1 MNTLLR
7 SSVVA
12 ALCVASAVAQ
22 APDAAAALARAQLLE
37 HQETDLAAAEQ
48 AYRALLADAAATA
61 AHGEAALHLGTLL
74 WRLDRKDDGKP
85 FLDRAVA
92 QGGDLAARATAVLQG
107 QGEDGK
113 LAQQRLEKARALV
126 ALYQELTERPRDDK
140 GALDDDTSRRLRD
153 VTKDLRWL
161 GAEAAQAIVE
171 ALHKLDDVKKNQ
183 SGSWGPGKEASR
195 KGLARHLW
203 QIGTAPAVAA
213 LNEWSQSPDVGLRRA
228 IAEGTNRT
236 NVASDLEPVLLT
248 FVRDPDPT
256 GEVWRAV
263 LDSVKKLAPQ
273 LHRQLAGDAHPAL
286 AAAGLQGLAYT
297 WQELSAAD
305 REQVVDQ
312 LGPAIRR
319 GTTTDD
325 ARLAQAAW
333 RLLKAF
339 ADFGPRRAQ
348 SLFLTEAHRY
358 PADLGGFDRQAMPP
372 VDDAWLGE
380 LRAAAQRVGKQSE
393 KPPRGDDAATAI
405 TVFLT
410 RGQASWTAAGV
421 DDALALV
428 ELGYGTGKG
437 YDAQWP
443 ARCLPLATADQLA
456 RLVRA
461 LPGIAQPK
469 HLIRELT
476 EISLPMAA
484 FPALREVVE
493 TCLGDH
499 APPWTRPR
507 SSQNRTVRG
516 RRIEASGPND
526 LVLLLCHAIAN
537 TRAPEAAAWFTNL
550 IDRDASLAP
559 FAANLLVVMSGN
571 GVGAPAHAAL
581 RTLLVWPGTD
591 QNELQPH
598 ERSQV
603 FAELARIGDVA
614 AIPLFPRA
622 HELGLQRTGSSW
634 PGATFSAAGIGFLG
648 DRKDFGR
655 RAPSG
660 PWHGYADQDL
670 IAAWRTLLESPAADQ
685 VWEELLQ
692 GNVPQP
698 GSAVTTQGGQ
708 GMREFEIPR
717 AVLPLLCEHL
727 PRRWARPSP
736 ADTKNDLYT
745 NVLPAFRRLARSD
758 VEGDNEL
765 ARALRTLLAV
775 DERDLALFVFA
786 SLPSDVGALFADEA
800 RTALRRAPSKHW
812 VHHLMRAGIELS
824 VDDWRN
830 LLATRERNSLT
841 DVLRAIPPQPAA
853 ALRREVEATL
863 QHDQKEVRMAACQA
877 MQRLYATDAV
887 PSLLPL
893 LQDADDDVRKAA
905 RAGLDQLREEHERRR
920 FWADAGSG
928 IDLSPAGAAARLLA
942 QAKTGEAKE
951 QRLLAIRSLAVLA
964 AAESLPY
971 LIELTKEADAEIAA
985 AARAAV
991 TQIHQASPGRK

>member
-12 ALCVASAVAQ
+12 ALCVASAMAQ

-74 WRLDRKDDGKP
+74 WRLDRKDAGKP

-92 QGGDLAARATAVLQG
+92 AGGDLAARATAVLQG

-319 GTTTDD
+319 ATTTDD

-348 SLFLTEAHRY
+348 SLFLAEAHRY

-380 LRAAAQRVGKQSE
+380 LRAAGQRVGKQSE
-393 KPPRGDDAATAI
+393 TPPRGDDAATAI

-443 ARCLPLATADQLA
+443 SRCLPLATADQLA

-461 LPGIAQPK
+461 LPGIAEPNR
-469 HLIRELT
+469 LIQGLVEAQ
-476 EISLPMAA
+476 LPVALFA
-484 FPALREVVE
+484 ALRDVVE
-493 TCLGDH
+493 ACLGDH
-499 APPWTRPR
+499 APPWSTQRGGQTRI
-507 SSQNRTVRG
+507 VRG
-516 RRIEASGPND
+516 RHINTSGPND
-526 LVLLLCHAIAN
+526 LVLMLCHAIAK
-537 TRAPEAAAWFTNL
+537 TRAPEAAAWFVQC
-550 IDRDASLAP
+550 IDRDATLAP
-559 FAANLLVVMSGN
+559 VAANLLVVMSGN

-622 HELGLQRTGSSW
+622 HELGLQRTGI
-634 PGATFSAAGIGFLG
+634 PDADGGFQGAGIGFLG
-648 DRKDFGR
+648 ERKDFGR

-670 IAAWRTLLESPAADQ
+670 LAAWRTLLESPAADA
-685 VWEELLQ
+685 VWYELIHGEVL
-692 GNVPQP
+692 P
-698 GSAVTTQGGQ
+698 GSGATKRPNSN
-708 GMREFEIPR
+708 MRRFEIPQ

-727 PRRWARPSP
+727 PRRWAAAS
-736 ADTKNDLYT
+736 AETKDELYR
-745 NVLPAFRRLARSD
+745 NVLSPFRQLRPGA
-758 VEGDNEL
+758 VAGDSVLGN
-765 ARALRTLLAV
+765 ALRTLLTSDAG
-775 DERDLALFVFA
+775 DLPLYVFA
-786 SLPSDVGALFADEA
+786 SLPADVGAVFADEA
-800 RTALRRAPSKHW
+800 RLALRRAPSKHW
-812 VHHLMRAGIELS
+812 IHHLVRAGIELPL
-824 VDDWRN
+824 DEWRG
-830 LLATRERNSLT
+830 LLGILTPSLD